1 MRFILTMR
9 VESTYSR
16 RKILRTLTYGV
27 VCSGFCG
34 FAPMRWLVS
43 DIRAGESAIYKMS
56 FDEFPQLS
64 ESYGSVRVNVAGIPS
79 ASNQIVVTRMPG
91 NQFYAVSSKCT
102 HRGVAVDPFKK
113 GKGLYCQAH
122 GSQFDVDG
130 RVVRG
135 PARSALKLYSA
146 SYDGSEFVSV
156 EFPNLGYTVNASILQ
171 TIVGDRLL
179 LSFETIAG
187 MNYKVALGS
196 RLGDE
201 DMNFVKF
208 AMTEDGLLNSSRLTG
223 EGGQVEIYLKPL
235 GDAGFIKVIRE

>member
-1 MRFILTMR
+1 MRD
-9 VESTYSR
+9 ESIYPR
-16 RKILRTLTYGV
+16 REILRTLTYGV

-34 FAPMRWLVS
+34 VAPIRWLVS

-79 ASNQIVVTRMPG
+79 TSNQIVVTRMPG

-113 GKGLYCQAH
+113 GKGLYCRAH

-135 PARSALKLYSA
+135 PARSALKLYST
-146 SYDGSEFVSV
+146 SYDGGESVSV
-156 EFPNLGYTVNASILQ
+156 EFPDLGYTVNTSMLQ
-171 TIVGDRLL
+171 TIAGDRLL

-187 MNYKVALGS
+187 MEYTVALS
-196 RLGDE
+196 SHLGDE
-201 DMNFVKF
+201 DISFVKF
-208 AMTEDGLLNSSRLTG
+208 ATTKDGPINSSRLTG
-223 EGGQVEIYLKPL
+223 KGGQAEVYLKPV
-235 GDAGFIKVIRE
+235 GDTGFIKVIRE